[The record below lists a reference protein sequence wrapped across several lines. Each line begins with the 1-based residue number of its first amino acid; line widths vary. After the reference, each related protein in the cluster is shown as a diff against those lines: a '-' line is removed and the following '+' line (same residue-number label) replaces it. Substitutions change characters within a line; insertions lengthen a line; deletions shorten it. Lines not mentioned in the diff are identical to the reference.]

1 MKKRY
6 RSCGRKWNCRDGARA
21 SKLLPMRQ
29 QGLLVTLVVI
39 TVSVTSVACDR
50 LDQAGSF
57 GAGAA
62 PPGPFAEMSSP
73 VGENSR
79 TPRLASR
86 AGRMILSWQTAG
98 AGDTAHVRFAMLR
111 GRRWTPAR
119 TVVSSTALFVN
130 WADYPSVVPLAGDS
144 LAAHW
149 LQYNGPG
156 TYAYQVR
163 LAVSA
168 DAGATWSPPVI
179 PHETKTETEHGFV
192 TLLPRPGGLEVFWLD
207 GRAYEGGAQQMSLRN
222 AWVGTNGGRG
232 REVVLDQRTCDCCQ
246 TGVAALGDTLI
257 VVYRG
262 RSDDEIRDIE
272 VVRRVDGEWTS
283 PVRVHRDGWR
293 IDACPVNGPAIA
305 AAEGRVLVAWF
316 TAAGGEAR
324 VFGVVSTDGG
334 ASFGPPFTLDEGRP
348 IGRVAAIPLADG
360 RMAVGW
366 VEALEAVD
374 GGAEVRVRLVDRDGV
389 MSPSTSVV
397 QGAASRASGFPGLAE
412 LDGDLIVAWTD
423 ADANVVRLARGAIP

>member
-1 MKKRY
+1 M
-6 RSCGRKWNCRDGARA
+6 S
-21 SKLLPMRQ
+21 Q
-29 QGLLVTLVVI
+29 QGLQVALVVAA
-39 TVSVTSVACDR
+39 VSVASVACDG
-50 LDQAGSF
+50 LDELG
-57 GAGAA
+57 GAGAGPV
-62 PPGPFAEMSSP
+62 PPGPFAEMSAP
-73 VGENSR
+73 AGENSR

-86 AGRMILSWQTAG
+86 AGRMILSWQAAG

-119 TVVSSTALFVN
+119 TVVSSPTLFVN

-163 LAVSA
+163 LAVSH
-168 DAGATWSPPVI
+168 DAGASWSLPLI

-192 TLLPRPGGLEVFWLD
+192 TLLPVPGGLEVFWLD

-222 AWVGTNGGRG
+222 TRVGTDGRRG
-232 REVVLDQRTCDCCQ
+232 PEVVLDERTCDCCQ

-262 RSDDEIRDIE
+262 RSNGEIRDIE

-293 IDACPVNGPAIA
+293 IEACPVNGPAIA
-305 AAEGRVLVAWF
+305 AAEGQVMVAWF

-324 VFGVVSTDGG
+324 VLGAMSTDGG
-334 ASFGPPFTLDEGRP
+334 ASFGPAFTLDEGRP
-348 IGRVAAIPLADG
+348 IGRVAAIPLDDG
-360 RMAVGW
+360 GVAVGW
-366 VEALEAVD
+366 VEALEADD
-374 GGAEVRVRLVDRDGV
+374 GGAEVRVRLIDREGAV
-389 MSPSTSVV
+389 SPSTSVV
-397 QGAASRASGFPGLAE
+397 RGAAARASGFPSLAE
-412 LDGDLIVAWTD
+412 LDGDLFVAWTD
-423 ADANVVRLARGAIP
+423 ADANVVRLARGTIP